1 MHARIFPYSSINHF
15 TAQRG
20 EYSTLINDCKPIKL
34 WQRLIALCL
43 ILTLLTG
50 SIQHNWLRDFW
61 ALQQRYEQQT
71 FAAKRLAHWTV
82 FAVELTNNVKQ
93 VGLLFLNS
101 IDSN

>member
-1 MHARIFPYSSINHF
+1 MQARIFPSSSINHF

-71 FAAKRLAHWTV
+71 LAANRLAHWTV